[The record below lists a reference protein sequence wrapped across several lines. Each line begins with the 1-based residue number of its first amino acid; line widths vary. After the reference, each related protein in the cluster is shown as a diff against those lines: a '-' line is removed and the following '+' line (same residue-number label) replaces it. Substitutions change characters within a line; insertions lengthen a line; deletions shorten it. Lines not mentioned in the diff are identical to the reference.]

1 MGSIIHGVTSW
12 KKKEKWKNKDTKWEK
27 TDAYQLIVNNRDFSN
42 KENKVFYSV
51 ELTPQSQR
59 RELREEGGKKENKK
73 VEAWF

>member
-51 ELTPQSQR
+51 DLGGR
-59 RELREEGGKKENKK
+59 RIIKKLREEGGKKENKK